1 MQRQLAQR
9 LFSRLSVA
17 FCNGCLQPS
26 SGLLRASAVQAP
38 LAATKL
44 CATLNEIRLDDGN
57 IRGTLP

>member
-26 SGLLRASAVQAP
+26 SGLLRASAVQVPPRPA
-38 LAATKL
+38 KL
-44 CATLNEIRLDDGN
+44 LDFERDQLG
-57 IRGTLP
+57 